1 MIVCFSGTGNTL
13 HVARQLSALTGLDI
27 VRLEGEALFRPGSVT
42 LHSEENE
49 DVVWAFPT
57 YSWGIPPVVVDFMK
71 ECGVDDS
78 VGNARHFMLT
88 TCGDD
93 MAQTDRQWRRI
104 MTRRG
109 FRPVAA
115 FSVVMPNT
123 YVCMTGFDVDS
134 PETVR
139 EKLDASVG
147 RVAAIAEA
155 IAAGGP
161 DMLHRGSFA
170 WIKSRI
176 IYPWFV
182 RHSMSPKPFHCTDD
196 CVGCGTCAR
205 LCPMENIIME
215 KNENGALAPSWADK
229 CALCLRCYHACPYH
243 AVAYGR
249 TTRGKGRQWLG
260 LR

>member
-27 VRLEGEALFRPGSVT
+27 VRLEGEALLRPGSVT

-182 RHSMSPKPFHCTDD
+182 RHNMSPKPFHCTDD

-205 LCPMENIIME
+205 LCPMNNISMHRSDD
-215 KNENGALAPSWADK
+215 GRRSPRWADR
-229 CALCLRCYHACPYH
+229 CAMCLRCYHACPYH

-249 TTRGKGRQWLG
+249 KTDGKGRFFKLTS
-260 LR
+260 